1 MIANRSRVCGQILM
15 MDMNDSKII
24 EQSIREPEAFG
35 EIFDRHFD
43 GIVGFC
49 VRRIGVA
56 RGEDVAGDVFRWAF
70 ENRRRF
76 NLEHDDARPWLFRIA
91 NNLVREALRSA
102 GRQDLAYARWLTREM
117 RAGTELA
124 LQVAAAA
131 DAQHDFAAVAAV
143 LELQP
148 IDEVETLL
156 LFAWEQLTYSQIAE
170 VLAIP
175 VGTVRSRIHRVRQHL
190 QEVLDAPLVV
200 AKCAESKLGGS
211 L

>member
-1 MIANRSRVCGQILM
+1 MA
-15 MDMNDSKII
+15 MNDSTVI
-24 EQSIREPEAFG
+24 ERSVCEPEAFG

-43 GIVGFC
+43 AIAGFC
-49 VRRIGVA
+49 VRRIGVV

-76 NLEHDDARPWLFRIA
+76 DLKHDDARPWLFSIA

-102 GRQDLAYARWLTREM
+102 GRQQLAYDRWLTREM
-117 RAGTELA
+117 RVGSELA
-124 LQVAAAA
+124 FQVAASV
-131 DAQHDFAAVAAV
+131 DAQHDLFAVAAV

-148 IDEVETLL
+148 VEEVETLL

-170 VLAIP
+170 ALAIP

-190 QEVLDAPLVV
+190 HEVLDTRTIS
-200 AKCAESKLGGS
+200 ESLKSNLGGS
-211 L
+211 LCPRA